1 MMAGRGPAPQPT
13 SLKILK
19 GNPGQRPLNA
29 QEAKIPAGE
38 LPVPTDEL
46 DEEGLKAWHRTVPI
60 LQQAGL
66 ATPADRDGLT
76 AYCQL
81 WSQWVHIQHTLQKHG
96 QIVIRKGIPQLH
108 PLAKQAEGMLPQL
121 RQYLAEFG
129 MTPASRSR
137 IKVDQP
143 APKSK
148 VDAFLEKHGG

>member
-1 MMAGRGPAPQPT
+1 MAGRGPSPQPT
-13 SLKILK
+13 GLRTLR
-19 GNPGQRPLNA
+19 GNPGHRKVNG
-29 QEAKIPAGE
+29 QEAKIPPGE

-81 WSQWVHIQHTLQKHG
+81 WSQWVHIQRTLQKHG
-96 QIVIRKGIPQLH
+96 QIVIRKGIPHLH

-121 RQYLAEFG
+121 RLYLAEFG
-129 MTPASRSR
+129 MTPAARSR
-137 IKVDQP
+137 IKVDVP
-143 APKSK
+143 PPKTR
-148 VDAFLEKHGG
+148 VDLFREKHGG